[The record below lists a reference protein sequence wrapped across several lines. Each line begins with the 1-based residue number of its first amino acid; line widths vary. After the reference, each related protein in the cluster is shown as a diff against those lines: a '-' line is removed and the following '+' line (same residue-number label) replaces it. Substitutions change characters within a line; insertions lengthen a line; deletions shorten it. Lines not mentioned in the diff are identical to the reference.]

1 MAETSNF
8 TLHVPREFFKGHQNF
23 PELTHVPEYSIHSS
37 NPVGHASLSFD
48 QLVACVLGLRCW
60 PAEWRCAAKRPW
72 KPSRHE
78 GGNLE
83 HNNTNNNEFWDSFT
97 TGSELGDII
106 FSVLLALEKSS
117 FDRLY
122 LFGRPAKDMEGYFM
136 ANHSQR
142 LGKIVTTYYASVF
155 INQLVEEHYLLRV
168 FQARPGRSK
177 VWTGV
182 YVG

>member
-1 MAETSNF
+1 MA
-8 TLHVPREFFKGHQNF
+8 
-23 PELTHVPEYSIHSS
+23 
-37 NPVGHASLSFD
+37 
-48 QLVACVLGLRCW
+48 LRCW
-60 PAEWRCAAKRPW
+60 PAEWRCPVKRPW

-106 FSVLLALEKSS
+106 FSILLALEKSS

-142 LGKIVTTYYASVF
+142 LGKIVTTYYASLF
-155 INQLVEEHYLLRV
+155 INQLRGALSPEGPPGKALEVEGQKYVTGSRIFRIV
-168 FQARPGRSK
+168 YPG
-177 VWTGV
+177 
-182 YVG
+182 